1 MTALVFVLPL
11 HEKNMPHT
19 LVTGPVSEPVD
30 LADAKLHLRV
40 DTIDEDVLIEGLIS
54 AARVSIE
61 AYAGLAL
68 INQTWDMVLDAWP
81 GPHGRGSQNPVVNLE
96 MGPVTSIV
104 SVTVEGTLLDAQNY
118 NLAPGLHARLV
129 RTAGASW
136 PEPNAPAAG
145 IIVRLNAGFGAS
157 SSTVPRDLRHA
168 ILMTVA
174 HWFETRE
181 PVSGEGDGLTPT
193 VRGLLAPYRKLR
205 L

>member
-1 MTALVFVLPL
+1 
-11 HEKNMPHT
+11 MPHT

-40 DTIDEDVLIEGLIS
+40 DNIDEDILIEGLIS

-61 AYAGLAL
+61 AYAGLAM
-68 INQTWDMVLDAWP
+68 INQTWDMVLDGWP
-81 GPHGRGSQNPVVNLE
+81 GPVVNLD
-96 MGPVTSIV
+96 MGPITSTV
-104 SVTVEGTLLDAQNY
+104 SVTVDETVLDPESY

-136 PEPNAPAAG
+136 PEPTSPAAG
-145 IIVRLNAGFGAS
+145 IVIRLNAGFGAS
-157 SSTVPRDLRHA
+157 GSAVPRDLRHA

-181 PVSGEGDGLTPT
+181 PVSGGGDGLTPP
-193 VRGLLAPYRKLR
+193 VRALLAPYRKLR

>member
-1 MTALVFVLPL
+1 
-11 HEKNMPHT
+11 MPHT

-40 DTIDEDVLIEGLIS
+40 DGIDEDILIEGLIS

-68 INQTWDMVLDAWP
+68 INQTWDMVLDTWP
-81 GPHGRGSQNPVVNLE
+81 GAVVNLD
-96 MGPVTSIV
+96 MGPVTNTV
-104 SVTVEGTLLDAQNY
+104 SVAVDGTVLDPESY

-129 RTAGASW
+129 RTVGAGW
-136 PEPNAPAAG
+136 PEPTAPAAG
-145 IIVRLNAGFGAS
+145 IVIRLDAGFGAGGS
-157 SSTVPRDLRHA
+157 AVPRDLRHA

-174 HWFETRE
+174 YWFEARE
-181 PVSGEGDGLTPT
+181 PMAADGDGLTPP
-193 VRGLLAPYRKLR
+193 VRALLAPYRKLR